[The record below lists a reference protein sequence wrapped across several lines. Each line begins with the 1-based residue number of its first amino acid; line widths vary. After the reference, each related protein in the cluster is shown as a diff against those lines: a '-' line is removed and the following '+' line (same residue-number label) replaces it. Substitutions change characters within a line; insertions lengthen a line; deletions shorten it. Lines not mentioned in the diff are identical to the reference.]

1 MYLLVFT
8 PAAKA
13 DLKEI
18 YRYGLQQWGQD
29 QSLRYLE
36 KLKNK
41 LWSLTDLPL
50 MGVERSAL
58 VVGMLSLSVE
68 SHIVFYQV
76 TVNHQVEIIRVLHAR
91 QDPMHVI
98 GL

>member
-41 LWSLTDLPL
+41 LWSLTELPF

-58 VVGMLSLSVE
+58 VVGMRSLSVE
-68 SHIVFYQV
+68 SHIVFYRV
-76 TVNHQVEIIRVLHAR
+76 TTNQIDIVRVLHAR
-91 QDPMHVI
+91 QDLTHVI